1 MEKKTVFKLLVALV
15 IVALAV
21 VFTCGIA
28 GRKPLTYQKPGPY
41 AAEAVNDFSTVRVE
55 MTV

>member
-28 GRKPLTYQKPGPY
+28 GREPLTYQKPGPY